1 LKAGGAVTDRV
12 APRNALRAALEFH
25 TGPYISG
32 GMAKKKEPPPAKK
45 PRRPRKMQDKST
57 RAFIEE
63 ISAALM
69 KMRKSS
75 GLTQAQLGMM
85 TRSSQAS
92 VHRTETAVAGLR
104 APDFDRLRRCA
115 KAMGWQMKVVFTEPE
130 PGAKSVVVDKP
141 APNRKKIVG
150 PVVPQSFQKV
160 KPFSLEDLEPPGAW

>member
-1 LKAGGAVTDRV
+1 
-12 APRNALRAALEFH
+12 
-25 TGPYISG
+25 
-32 GMAKKKEPPPAKK
+32 MAKKKEPGPK
-45 PRRPRKMQDKST
+45 PRRPRRMQDKAT

-69 KMRKSS
+69 KMRKSA
-75 GLTQAQLGMM
+75 GLTQAQLAMM

-115 KAMGWQMKVVFTEPE
+115 KAMGWQLKVVFTEPE
-130 PGAKSVVVDKP
+130 PGAKSVQVDKP
-141 APNRKKIVG
+141 SPDRKKIIG
-150 PVVPQSFQKV
+150 PVVPQTFQKV